1 MAKVRYNS
9 QNARLTML
17 ALRNGDMGFSK
28 GDAYFIPRH
37 CLGPAP
43 KALTNFSFCFD
54 SEVSQRSGQK
64 RWESGKI
71 SSSWWRE

>member
-1 MAKVRYNS
+1 VAKVRYNS